1 MDHTV
6 LSIEKIVAAYERS
19 QALHRNHD
27 AACAA
32 AAQSLGIPAESV
44 RDAIAMVQG
53 ASA

>member
-6 LSIEKIVAAYERS
+6 LSIEKILAAYERAR
-19 QALHRNHD
+19 ALDRDHD

-32 AAQSLGIPAESV
+32 AAQSLGIPVESV

-53 ASA
+53 AGA